1 MTGPG
6 TPGGGLAELAA
17 EELLEAR
24 ILIVDDEPGN
34 LRVLERLLNRVGYER
49 IRTTDDSRQVESLF
63 EEFRPD
69 LVLLDLHMP
78 HLDGFEIM
86 EMLEERIPSDVFLP
100 ILVLTGD
107 TDPDTKR
114 RALSVGAKDFVGK
127 PFESTEALL
136 RIKNLLETRA
146 LHEELRAY
154 SETLEQKVRHRTR
167 ELAEAQTEI
176 LHRLALAAEYRDD
189 VTGRHAERV
198 GAMSA
203 LVAQVLGLSDQ
214 EVKVIRRAAP
224 LHDVGKIGIPD
235 AILMKPGALT
245 PQEFEVMKSHTTIG
259 ERILSGTDYPLLETA
274 RVIALYHHEK
284 WDGSGYQPGMTG
296 EDIPLVGR
304 IVAAADAF
312 DCLTHER
319 PYKDPESTEEATEEI
334 RQTSG
339 SHFDPRVADALLQ
352 VVESMDGTPI
362 DRLVEVPVEV
372 LTRGPEVVAE
382 MLMDRRHGGSGEGST
397 SDRAAAS

>member
-1 MTGPG
+1 MTSPR
-6 TPGGGLAELAA
+6 TPAGGLSELAS

-24 ILIVDDEPGN
+24 ILIVDDEPAN
-34 LRVLERLLNRVGYER
+34 LRVLERLLNRVGYGR
-49 IRTTDDSRQVESLF
+49 IRTTDDPREVESLF

-78 HLDGFEIM
+78 HLDGFEVM
-86 EMLEERIPSDVFLP
+86 EMLDERIPSDVFLP

-107 TDPDTKR
+107 PDPDTKR

-127 PFESTEALL
+127 PFEATEALL
-136 RIKNLLETRA
+136 RIKNLLETRT

-154 SETLEQKVRHRTR
+154 SETLEEKVRGRTR

-198 GAMSA
+198 GVISA
-203 LVAQVLGLSDQ
+203 LVAQVVGLSDE

-235 AILMKPGALT
+235 AILMKPGPLT

-259 ERILSGTDYPLLETA
+259 ERILSGTAYPLLETA

-284 WDGSGYQPGMTG
+284 WDGSGYQPGRAG

-319 PYKDPESTEEATEEI
+319 PYKESEST
-334 RQTSG
+334 Q
-339 SHFDPRVADALLQ
+339 
-352 VVESMDGTPI
+352 
-362 DRLVEVPVEV
+362 
-372 LTRGPEVVAE
+372 
-382 MLMDRRHGGSGEGST
+382 
-397 SDRAAAS
+397 AAKDE